1 MVNSLGGFSFSQ
13 RVNSL
18 DVVSLIYTFSYKYI
32 YILSKGQFPRWF
44 LFLSKG
50 QLPRCI
56 VSLIYTY
63 TQKVNSLGRFPF
75 SSLSLVLW
83 SLFPHTSIY
92 TRKQESKS
100 IQHCKTN
107 KNTHASFFRCVQNKL
122 WRGSL
127 MEGWV
132 WNFSGG
138 LVEVSW
144 FLGCRVRQILPN
156 PANHDLPKST
166 VFWLTRLHTQICRVR
181 QTNNLRNLSKRVDE
195 IIGIYLFL

>member
-1 MVNSLGGFSFSQ
+1 MVNSGCFRSLRWSNPSFCGCLDTLKRSFPSVWFLPLVVVAPFSQMVNSLGGFSFSQ

-18 DVVSLIYTFSYKYI
+18 GV
-32 YILSKGQFPRWF
+32 
-44 LFLSKG
+44 
-50 QLPRCI
+50 

-83 SLFPHTSIY
+83 SLFPHTFIY

-127 MEGWV
+127 MEVSAAGV
-132 WNFSGG
+132 WKFQRRFG
-138 LVEVSW
+138 
-144 FLGCRVRQILPN
+144 
-156 PANHDLPKST
+156 
-166 VFWLTRLHTQICRVR
+166 
-181 QTNNLRNLSKRVDE
+181 
-195 IIGIYLFL
+195 

>member
-1 MVNSLGGFSFSQ
+1 MVNSGCFRSLRWSNPSFCGCLDTLKRSFPS
-13 RVNSL
+13 VWFLFPLWWLLHSL
-18 DVVSLIYTFSYKYI
+18 KWSIPSVVSLSLKGSTPSMWFLLYILSLINIYI

-127 MEGWV
+127 MEVSAAGV
-132 WNFSGG
+132 WKFQRRFG
-138 LVEVSW
+138 
-144 FLGCRVRQILPN
+144 
-156 PANHDLPKST
+156 
-166 VFWLTRLHTQICRVR
+166 
-181 QTNNLRNLSKRVDE
+181 
-195 IIGIYLFL
+195 

>member
-1 MVNSLGGFSFSQ
+1 MVNSGCFRSLRWSNPSFCGCLDTLKRSFPSVWFLFPLWWLLHSLKWSIPSVVSLSLKGSTPSMWFLLYILSLINIYIYIYSQKVNSLGGFSFSQ

-18 DVVSLIYTFSYKYI
+18 GV
-32 YILSKGQFPRWF
+32 
-44 LFLSKG
+44 
-50 QLPRCI
+50 

-127 MEGWV
+127 MEVSAAGV
-132 WNFSGG
+132 WKFQRRFG
-138 LVEVSW
+138 
-144 FLGCRVRQILPN
+144 
-156 PANHDLPKST
+156 
-166 VFWLTRLHTQICRVR
+166 
-181 QTNNLRNLSKRVDE
+181 
-195 IIGIYLFL
+195 

>member
-1 MVNSLGGFSFSQ
+1 MVSLPLVVVAPFSQMVNSLGGFSFSQ

-83 SLFPHTSIY
+83 SLFPHTFIY

-127 MEGWV
+127 MEVSAAGV
-132 WNFSGG
+132 WKFQRRFG
-138 LVEVSW
+138 
-144 FLGCRVRQILPN
+144 
-156 PANHDLPKST
+156 
-166 VFWLTRLHTQICRVR
+166 
-181 QTNNLRNLSKRVDE
+181 
-195 IIGIYLFL
+195 